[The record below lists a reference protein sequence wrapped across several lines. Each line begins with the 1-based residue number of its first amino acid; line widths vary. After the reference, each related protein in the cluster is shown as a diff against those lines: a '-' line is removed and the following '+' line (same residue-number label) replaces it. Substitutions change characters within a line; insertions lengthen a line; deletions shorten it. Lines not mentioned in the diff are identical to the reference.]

1 MIHNLL
7 DPNFILK
14 SIGLFGLFFVVF
26 AETGLFFGFFLPGDS
41 LLITAGILSSQ
52 GVVNVWVLALG
63 SFIFAVYGDS
73 FGYWFG
79 KKIGRRIFTKDDSF
93 LFRKSHV
100 KRAQDFYEK
109 YGNKTIFFARFVP
122 IVRTFAPI
130 VAGVGDMK
138 YKNFINYNLL
148 GGFVWS
154 FLMVFIGY
162 FLGNSIPHI
171 DRYIWLVIIIIV
183 FLSFIPVVV
192 ELVLNKKSHK

>member
-1 MIHNLL
+1 MLHNLL

-52 GVVNVWVLALG
+52 GVVNVWLLALG

-79 KKIGRRIFTKDDSF
+79 KKIGKRIFTKEDSF

-100 KRAQDFYEK
+100 RRAQDFYEK
-109 YGNKTIFFARFVP
+109 YGNKTIFFARFLP

-130 VAGVGDMK
+130 VAGVADMK
-138 YKNFINYNLL
+138 YKNFINYNIA

-162 FLGNSIPHI
+162 FLGNSIPNI
-171 DRYIWLVIIIIV
+171 DRYIWLVILIIV
-183 FLSFIPVVV
+183 AISFIPVAI
-192 ELVLNKKSHK
+192 ELIIRKKSHK